1 MTAELLRFAQETAG
15 RRQTAPYPLL
25 TGAAPSPEELME
37 RISVRII
44 KSRGGRSA
52 RASWRLT
59 RKRRYP
65 VLTIRDYIPSDWPRL
80 CEIHDAARRRELALA
95 GLEAAFLPLE
105 TAAEREGL
113 FDYSVIVACPGGGA
127 PAGFAA
133 FSGGELA
140 WLYVDPALS
149 HRGIGRALAEEAL
162 RRMDAPRVDVEV
174 LCGNAPALALYRSLG
189 FRPVA
194 RESGHMPGNEGFA
207 VTVDVLSLERAV

>member
-1 MTAELLRFAQETAG
+1 M
-15 RRQTAPYPLL
+15 
-25 TGAAPSPEELME
+25 
-37 RISVRII
+37 
-44 KSRGGRSA
+44 
-52 RASWRLT
+52 
-59 RKRRYP
+59 
-65 VLTIRDYIPSDWPRL
+65 LTIRDYAPSDWPHL

-105 TAAEREGL
+105 TAAERAGL
-113 FDYSVIVACPGGGA
+113 FDYTVIVACPEGDA

-133 FSGGELA
+133 FSDGELA

-149 HRGIGRALAEEAL
+149 RRGVGRALAQEAL

-207 VTVDVLSLERAV
+207 VTVDVLSRARDGQPAGL